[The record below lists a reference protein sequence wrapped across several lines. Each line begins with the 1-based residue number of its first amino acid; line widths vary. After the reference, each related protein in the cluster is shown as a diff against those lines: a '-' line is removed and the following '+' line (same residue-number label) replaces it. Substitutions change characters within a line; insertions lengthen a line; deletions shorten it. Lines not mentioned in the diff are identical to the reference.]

1 MEEKACCESTG
12 ALSPVSVGSPG
23 QLSTRQGASVRY
35 PLGLDQCTARPR
47 QPLHDTRV
55 KGTSCKRSSL
65 SGVRGCGVSGGV
77 AASGAGRPAEGCPS
91 SRSADGK
98 IKSHESQGLKMQSI
112 LLTWTSFSRCTYPHS
127 PTQLCAVRPPSPPM
141 SSSIKPP
148 PHPWSASL

>member
-23 QLSTRQGASVRY
+23 QLSIRQGASVRY

-65 SGVRGCGVSGGV
+65 SGVRGRGGCPAV
-77 AASGAGRPAEGCPS
+77 WPPVGQAGRQKAALPLALQTGKLKLTS
-91 SRSADGK
+91 SKA
-98 IKSHESQGLKMQSI
+98 
-112 LLTWTSFSRCTYPHS
+112 
-127 PTQLCAVRPPSPPM
+127 
-141 SSSIKPP
+141 
-148 PHPWSASL
+148 